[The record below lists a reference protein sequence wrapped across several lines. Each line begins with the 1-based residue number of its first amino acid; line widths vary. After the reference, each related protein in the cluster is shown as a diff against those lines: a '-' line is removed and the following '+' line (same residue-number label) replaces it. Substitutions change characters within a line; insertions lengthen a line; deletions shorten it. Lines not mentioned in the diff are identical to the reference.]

1 MIIWYNITMKYQK
14 ILNLLDDTTNQPSKL
29 WTSNWLE
36 TNAESRGTYNVSN
49 KIKFKTSMIR
59 SNLCDY
65 SDVYIHV
72 KKL

>member
-1 MIIWYNITMKYQK
+1 MKYQK
-14 ILNLLDDTTNQPSKL
+14 VLDLLNDTTNQPSKI

-72 KKL
+72 KEL

>member
-1 MIIWYNITMKYQK
+1 MKYQK
-14 ILNLLDDTTNQPSKL
+14 VLDLLDDTTNQPSKI

-36 TNAESRGTYNVSN
+36 TNAESRGRYNVSN

>member
-1 MIIWYNITMKYQK
+1 MKYQK
-14 ILNLLDDTTNQPSKL
+14 ILDLLDDTTNQPSKI

-72 KKL
+72 KEL